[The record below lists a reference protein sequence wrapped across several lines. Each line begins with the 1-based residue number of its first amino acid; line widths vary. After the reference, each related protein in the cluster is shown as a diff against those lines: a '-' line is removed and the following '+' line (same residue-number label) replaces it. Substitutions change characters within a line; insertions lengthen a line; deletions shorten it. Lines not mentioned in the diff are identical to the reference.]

1 MDDRRLKI
9 LFAGTPAI
17 AVPSLQAIA
26 SAFEVVAVLTNP
38 DKPGSRGRALVPS
51 PVKQTAL
58 ELGLPVLQ
66 PERLLAEAREQ
77 VASYHPDFLVSFA
90 YGRMFGPKFL
100 DLFEHGAVNIHPS
113 LLPVC
118 RGCAPIQNTIL
129 RGDTESAISI
139 QCIAQEMDCGDLFYV
154 DRFPLDGTETTASLT
169 EFVSHRAAQAIV
181 HVLHGIEAG
190 TLHPVPQEG
199 EATYTRMVCKE
210 DGIID
215 WHESAKSIHSKVR
228 ALLPWPKAT
237 TTLNG
242 VPLMI
247 TGVVGPL
254 SQAGEDPVPDGVV
267 PGTVVRSQK
276 GKGIAIA
283 CADGLLWV
291 DRLQLAAR
299 KELDWQAFLNGNPAF
314 VGAILGG

>member
-1 MDDRRLKI
+1 MEKGRLKI
-9 LFAGTPAI
+9 LFAGTPGI

-26 SAFEVVAVLTNP
+26 AAFEVVAVLTNP
-38 DKPGSRGRALVPS
+38 DKPGARGRALVAS
-51 PVKQTAL
+51 PVKQAAL

-77 VASYHPDFLVSFA
+77 ISAYHPDFLVSFA

-100 DLFEHGAVNIHPS
+100 GLFDRGAVNIHPS

-129 RGDTESAISI
+129 RGDSESAVSI
-139 QCIAQEMDCGDLFYV
+139 QCISQELDCGDLWYV
-154 DRFPLDGTETTASLT
+154 DGFSLDGTETTASLT

-181 HVLHGIEAG
+181 HVLQGIETG
-190 TLHPVPQEG
+190 TLHPVPQQG
-199 EATYTRMVCKE
+199 VATYTRMVCKE
-210 DGIID
+210 DGVID
-215 WHESAKSIHSKVR
+215 WHETAKANHCKIR

-242 VPLMI
+242 TPLML
-247 TGVVGPL
+247 TGVAGPL
-254 SQAGEDPVPDGVV
+254 SEAGIDPVPDGVA
-267 PGTVVRSQK
+267 PGTVVQSQK

-291 DRLQLAAR
+291 NRLQLAAH
-299 KELDWQAFLNGNPAF
+299 KELDWQSFLNGNPTF
-314 VGAILGG
+314 LGTILGR